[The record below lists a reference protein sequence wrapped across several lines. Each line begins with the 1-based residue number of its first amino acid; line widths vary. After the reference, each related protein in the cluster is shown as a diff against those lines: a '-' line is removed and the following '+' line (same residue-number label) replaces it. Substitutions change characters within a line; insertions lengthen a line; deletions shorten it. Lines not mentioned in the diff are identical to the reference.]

1 MRDGRMIVQECLERA
16 QGELGRIACYK
27 IFLSDSISYNR
38 YEYENGEFVEEASG
52 DRGEV
57 YRSVVGHSEEE
68 FVEYLIYGAVK
79 RFAFRYECE
88 HRRKFEDNRRQVNEI
103 IERCYSY
110 LGKSYKY
117 DLMVQLKD
125 NIHIYFDLL
134 DYYVRISKEYLEKQ
148 PVYGDVKGSFEFIAR
163 KRYANKGG
171 GMYDVA
177 FSFEWVR
184 YHISKIVA
192 VFPRLGKD
200 YFFYEEQYQRLVA
213 IEKSEPYSA
222 ERYQLGGWDFSIFEK
237 AECILQG
244 RQIQDA
250 EALSCAA
257 YMLIVMIHT
266 KRDVV
271 KDIEAL
277 IRLSKQVDVTP
288 YKQALEELFVT
299 DKYGIFRRES
309 YSEYKE
315 YGRKALGLE

>member
-16 QGELGRIACYK
+16 QEELKKIACYK
-27 IFLSDSISYNR
+27 IYLRDSIAYNR
-38 YEYENGEFVEEASG
+38 YEYENGEFIQEASG

-110 LGKSYKY
+110 LGNDYQY
-117 DLMVQLKD
+117 DLLVQLKD

-134 DYYVRISKEYLEKQ
+134 DYYVGLSKEYLERY
-148 PVYGDVKGSFEFIAR
+148 PVFGDVKNSFEFIAW
-163 KRYANKGG
+163 KRYTNKGG
-171 GMYDVA
+171 GIYDVA

-192 VFPRLGKD
+192 AFPMLRKD
-200 YFFYEEQYQRLVA
+200 YYFYEEQYQRLVA
-213 IEKSEPYSA
+213 LEKSEPCNE
-222 ERYQLGGWDFSIFEK
+222 ERYQLGGWDFSVFER
-237 AECILQG
+237 AEHILKG
-244 RQIQDA
+244 NMIQDA
-250 EALSCAA
+250 EALSCAI
-257 YMLIVMIHT
+257 YMLIVKIHT

-299 DKYGIFRRES
+299 DKYGIFWREA
-309 YSEYKE
+309 YNEYKE
-315 YGRKALGLE
+315 YGRKAFGV